1 MLTPPVSCD
10 ARVLINSEVVATV
23 VSVRSDEDGTLHLD
37 AGGRRSLLFRSF
49 VPNLVSRLPSAQA
62 RIDGTSE
69 SFETGPGSWS
79 WGPLGHPG
87 DGEFESRPV
96 RPLVVHVIAAP
107 DKAIVT
113 LEGQSE
119 PGRALYKGVPDPE
132 HPGPLPPWYFTV
144 QFSLSQAAVQSL
156 SGNGGV
162 Q

>member
-1 MLTPPVSCD
+1 MLTPSVICD
-10 ARVLINSEVVATV
+10 ARVLINSEVVATS
-23 VSVRSDEDGTLHLD
+23 VSVRSDEDGTLYLD

-49 VPNLVSRLPSAQA
+49 VPNLMTCLPSTVP
-62 RIDGTSE
+62 RIDS
-69 SFETGPGSWS
+69 SSKCFETGAGSWS

-96 RPLVVHVIAAP
+96 MPLVAHVNAAP
-107 DKAIVT
+107 GNLVVT

-132 HPGPLPPWYFTV
+132 HPDPLPPWYFAV
-144 QFSLSQAAVQSL
+144 EFSLSKAAVQSL
-156 SGNGGV
+156 SGNGGA